1 MRQGVSRAALMQ
13 RAKDGEAVD
22 LDAAR
27 RVRDL
32 IDGYPEV
39 LTPGEAAVL
48 LRTST
53 STIGRLIRMG
63 EVPATKVGGRWRL
76 LKSALLEFL
85 ANSGHA

>member
-1 MRQGVSRAALMQ
+1 MRRPASSAALA
-13 RAKDGEAVD
+13 RAESAAGVD

-53 STIGRLIRMG
+53 STIGRLIRLG
-63 EVPATKVGGRWRL
+63 RVPATKVGGRWRL
-76 LKSALLEFL
+76 RKSALLAFL
-85 ANSGHA
+85 ADGA